1 MKAEAFAWRCYTLLS
16 LITIVVSVFIVYK
29 LATTFEWN
37 LVVPTNEIYEKIGNY
52 GTQAINQLADW
63 KSRLLAM
70 RT

>member
-1 MKAEAFAWRCYTLLS
+1 MLS
-16 LITIVVSVFIVYK
+16 VITIIVSLFIVYK
-29 LATTFEWN
+29 LATTFEWD
-37 LVVPTNEIYEKIGNY
+37 LMVPTNEIYTKIGNF